1 MARVA
6 LPATTPPRHAS
17 DSPPDFGD
25 AGWAQAGCFF
35 SVIGIVAGFLIA
47 LLIIVISVIAGTA
60 PAPRIDE
67 GYLLWLAV
75 VAFDGYVISALAS
88 LGSMELVQRVRALW
102 IYAERVIYTVALL
115 AAAAAVV
122 LLTLTPTGQAV
133 AVPLALVSLVG
144 GLAFFAFVFLRDRM
158 GRPGAGSG
166 AK

>member
-1 MARVA
+1 MGK
-6 LPATTPPRHAS
+6 S
-17 DSPPDFGD
+17 SESPPDFSD

-35 SVIGIVAGFLIA
+35 SVIGIVAGYVIA
-47 LLIIVISVIAGTA
+47 LLVIVISVIAGTA

-75 VAFDGYVISALAS
+75 VAFDGYVISVLAS

-102 IYAERVIYTVALL
+102 THAERDVYAMALL

-144 GLAFFAFVFLRDRM
+144 GLAFFAFLFLRDRM
-158 GRPGAGSG
+158 ARPGAGSG

>member
-1 MARVA
+1 MGK
-6 LPATTPPRHAS
+6 S
-17 DSPPDFGD
+17 SESPPDFSD
-25 AGWAQAGCFF
+25 AGWGQVGCVF
-35 SVIGIVAGFLIA
+35 SVIGIIAGFVIA
-47 LLIIVISVIAGTA
+47 LLVIVISVIAGTA

-75 VAFDGYVISALAS
+75 VAFDGYVISGLAM
-88 LGSMELVQRVRALW
+88 LGSAELVTRVRVLW
-102 IYAERVIYTVALL
+102 RHADNVTYATALL

-144 GLAFFAFVFLRDRM
+144 GLAFFAFVFLRHRM
-158 GRPGAGSG
+158 GRPGAGPG